1 MKICTVIPT
10 LVVVPETHIIIIAI
24 VILKLLKISL
34 KVIIIIIIIAINIE
48 IPRTPLPL
56 LQAVA
61 TISTLAGVSPQVTG
75 VHRPPHRQV
84 KVAENGSSTHGR

>member
-34 KVIIIIIIIAINIE
+34 KVIIIIIAINIE
-48 IPRTPLPL
+48 IPRTLLPL
-56 LQAVA
+56 LQAIA

>member
-34 KVIIIIIIIAINIE
+34 KVIIIIIAINIE

-56 LQAVA
+56 LQAIA

>member
-34 KVIIIIIIIAINIE
+34 KVIIIIIIAINIE

-75 VHRPPHRQV
+75 VHCPPHRQV

>member
-34 KVIIIIIIIAINIE
+34 KVIIIIIAINIE